1 MSETSSPELTPAY
14 RLFHLYYGCMIP
26 APYAYE
32 KHHRLV
38 GSVKYESAQAE
49 QIASEEMVSRQ
60 HTVVELIKY
69 HERGA
74 AIILT
79 NPKDAVTIYYDLRD
93 HLVQMREKM
102 RYNVNHQTAPLD
114 DLRAMDEF
122 ARVVYR
128 IARQYETGVPAQ
140 GNLTRRM
147 DDMFGQRRKIRRL
160 AVQERKEADATKEK
174 YPDGK
179 PVKEHDSISDDISRE
194 ALERGLPQSR

>member
-1 MSETSSPELTPAY
+1 
-14 RLFHLYYGCMIP
+14 MIP

-32 KHHRLV
+32 KQQRMM
-38 GSVKYESAQAE
+38 GSVQYDSAEAE
-49 QIASEEMVSRQ
+49 QLASEEMVTRQ
-60 HTVVELIKY
+60 HTVVELIQY

-79 NPKDAVTIYYDLRD
+79 NPKDAVTIYRDLRD
-93 HLVQMREKM
+93 HLVQMREKV
-102 RYNVNHQTAPLD
+102 RYNVNHRQAPLE

-128 IARQYETGVPAQ
+128 IARQYETGVPTQ
-140 GNLTRRM
+140 GNLSRRM

-160 AVQERKEADATKEK
+160 AVQERKQAAETQEK

-179 PVKEHDSISDDISRE
+179 PVKEHDSIADDISRE
-194 ALERGLPQSR
+194 ALERGLPQQR